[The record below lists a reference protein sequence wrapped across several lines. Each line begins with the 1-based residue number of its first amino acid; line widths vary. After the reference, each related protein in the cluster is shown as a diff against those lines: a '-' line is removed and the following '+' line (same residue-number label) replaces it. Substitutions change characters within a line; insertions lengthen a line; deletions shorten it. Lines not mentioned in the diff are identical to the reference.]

1 MFVVVD
7 VLLSF
12 LGLRV
17 FLESSVPSLSGEVP
31 RLEPANLRLQHALRA
46 CSTCFLEAA
55 QDGASLAWEVPR
67 ARSQMWSS
75 DARELLQ
82 FYDQDSFGALEHSFL
97 HLASYTSSC
106 LDFGFDQTVSRML
119 ASEILKVTN
128 SGRPEYEQCF
138 RCIVLQSTVE
148 QVLLRCPVA

>member
-1 MFVVVD
+1 MFSVVD
-7 VLLSF
+7 VVLSF

-31 RLEPANLRLQHALRA
+31 RLESSSFRLQKALRA
-46 CSTCFLEAA
+46 CSSCFLEAA

-75 DARELLQ
+75 DVLQLLH
-82 FYDQDSFGALEHSFL
+82 FYDEHSSRVLAHCFL
-97 HLASYTSSC
+97 ELASYTSGRVH
-106 LDFGFDQTVSRML
+106 GFDQTVSRML
-119 ASEILKVTN
+119 ASKILNVTN

-148 QVLLRCPVA
+148 QVLFRCPVA